1 MLWPVSVCPSSNQT
15 KNSTTHHRG
24 SMLTG
29 LEFSSSLIATYSKEG
44 WESGS
49 GEVEESQGALK
60 GEALRQNA
68 IEKHQ
73 ARGGRRFAS
82 RNPLPLPG

>member
-1 MLWPVSVCPSSNQT
+1 
-15 KNSTTHHRG
+15 
-24 SMLTG
+24 MLTG

-44 WESGS
+44 WESGR
-49 GEVEESQGALK
+49 GEVEDSQGALK

-73 ARGGRRFAS
+73 AQGGRRFA
-82 RNPLPLPG
+82 